1 MTPTDLMPAL
11 RDHLNAE
18 LACHRALLAN
28 LEQQQRELVANHVGE
43 FAALVGRCDPFI
55 AEQARLRRARE
66 KLLTGFAVLLQRP
79 GKPPSLGELVALAPE
94 PLKGE
99 LAARH
104 LLLKDT
110 LLKLRA
116 AQERTQALVR
126 QGLGF
131 VRDLVGTLTGEQ
143 AQGGGYDRHGRD
155 GARPGNGRLVNLAG

>member
-1 MTPTDLMPAL
+1 M
-11 RDHLNAE
+11 
-18 LACHRALLAN
+18 
-28 LEQQQRELVANHVGE
+28 
-43 FAALVGRCDPFI
+43 
-55 AEQARLRRARE
+55 AEQARLRKARE
-66 KLLTGFAVLLQRP
+66 KLFIGLAALMGRP
-79 GKPPSLGELVALAPE
+79 GRLLTLGEVIATAVE

-116 AQERTQALVR
+116 VQERNQALVR

-143 AQGGGYDRHGRD
+143 SQGGYDRRGRE
-155 GARPGNGRLVNLAG
+155 GGRPGNGRLVNLAG